1 MDLLGGYGSDADS
14 DASSSSNDEQTPAP
28 SPAPSPSR
36 TPSISMKSTNVAD
49 RATAT
54 VAKKHGIDTNTNTTH
69 KKGHISKKGKR
80 LLRLNLNAVLPP
92 EILKR
97 LTQSTVQGMG
107 AGNSDDSDSDNDDN
121 GNNNGEGKETKP
133 SKSNKKQSTSTAADK
148 GLNSL
153 LSDLNGFS
161 PTSKVTKT
169 SSATR
174 TCTATATKI
183 KSGTQQNDDKKETL
197 GMAFMNVSTTV
208 LRKKRNDDSLVV
220 DIHGKSMN
228 NSKEE
233 QVIVEDVDVHSSDSD
248 SDSDHDADTDT
259 KTATP
264 QTMFPE
270 KNKESSKSNAYPSTA
285 TATAT
290 ATAAAAATATTSRSR
305 IHSSVRVPRPAA
317 PGIQRAPNVAPSLS
331 SSSLYNTIGT
341 SASASMTSASAASM
355 AQSQFQHPIPQQQ
368 QQQQQPPQQ
377 PNKKRSKKELEKA
390 LRAGNLESLDI
401 HQYTQNAHTMDSI
414 NYAPHQNHDQLAPGS
429 DTGAGTGGSYHAGGL
444 EHYVPSE
451 GATVKG
457 FSGKMKGKHQI
468 HSLVQNAANLEANQR
483 RMDAM
488 GMGMG
493 GAGRKGKSSRADAK
507 RKYGW

>member
-28 SPAPSPSR
+28 APAPAPSKPPSL
-36 TPSISMKSTNVAD
+36 SMKSTNVAD

-54 VAKKHGIDTNTNTTH
+54 VAKKHGINTDTNTNTNTTH

-80 LLRLNLNAVLPP
+80 QLRLNLNAVLPP

-153 LSDLNGFS
+153 LSDLNGFA

-208 LRKKRNDDSLVV
+208 LRKKRNDASLAV
-220 DIHGKSMN
+220 DIHGKRMN

-233 QVIVEDVDVHSSDSD
+233 QVIVEDVDVHYSDSD
-248 SDSDHDADTDT
+248 
-259 KTATP
+259 
-264 QTMFPE
+264 
-270 KNKESSKSNAYPSTA
+270 
-285 TATAT
+285 
-290 ATAAAAATATTSRSR
+290 
-305 IHSSVRVPRPAA
+305 
-317 PGIQRAPNVAPSLS
+317 
-331 SSSLYNTIGT
+331 
-341 SASASMTSASAASM
+341 
-355 AQSQFQHPIPQQQ
+355 
-368 QQQQQPPQQ
+368 
-377 PNKKRSKKELEKA
+377 
-390 LRAGNLESLDI
+390 
-401 HQYTQNAHTMDSI
+401 
-414 NYAPHQNHDQLAPGS
+414 
-429 DTGAGTGGSYHAGGL
+429 
-444 EHYVPSE
+444 
-451 GATVKG
+451 
-457 FSGKMKGKHQI
+457 
-468 HSLVQNAANLEANQR
+468 
-483 RMDAM
+483 
-488 GMGMG
+488 
-493 GAGRKGKSSRADAK
+493 
-507 RKYGW
+507 

>member
-54 VAKKHGIDTNTNTTH
+54 VAKKHGIDTNTNTNTNTTH

-153 LSDLNGFS
+153 LSDLNGFA

-174 TCTATATKI
+174 TATATATKI

-248 SDSDHDADTDT
+248 SDHDTDTDT

-270 KNKESSKSNAYPSTA
+270 KNKESSKSNAYPST
-285 TATAT
+285 
-290 ATAAAAATATTSRSR
+290 ATATTSRSR

-355 AQSQFQHPIPQQQ
+355 AQSQFQHPIPQQQQ

-444 EHYVPSE
+444 KHYVPSE